1 MKKEVT
7 IINLTPHDI
16 VLYINDKPVL
26 YESQGVVRA
35 NCESELVGT
44 INGINVYKNKYT
56 SIDKMPKYK
65 KGTYYIVSRIVAEIM
80 RNRKDLLLAN
90 ETVRDDKG
98 QIIGCKS
105 FSRL

>member
-7 IINLTPHDI
+7 IINLTTH
-16 VLYINDKPVL
+16 
-26 YESQGVVRA
+26 
-35 NCESELVGT
+35 
-44 INGINVYKNKYT
+44 
-56 SIDKMPKYK
+56 
-65 KGTYYIVSRIVAEIM
+65 YIVSRIVAEIM
-80 RNRKDLLLAN
+80 RNRKDLILAN